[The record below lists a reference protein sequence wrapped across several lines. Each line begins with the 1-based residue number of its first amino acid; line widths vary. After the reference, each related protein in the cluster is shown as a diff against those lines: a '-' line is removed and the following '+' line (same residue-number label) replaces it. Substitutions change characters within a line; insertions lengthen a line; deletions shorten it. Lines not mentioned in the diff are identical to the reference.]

1 MSQLQALHGNGVMLW
16 ILCVPTCRPDTERH
30 HACAQHETPNETFRF
45 ALPKMATARR
55 RHMFPCRVISWPI
68 SVIVEARSQLEH
80 ATKDKLEGDGDKVLR
95 WKGSDFS
102 NLWALWLNYPSLC
115 DAQLI
120 GEIITSAIWAPLHS
134 NFGVQLK
141 SKYT

>member
-16 ILCVPTCRPDTERH
+16 ILCVPTCQPDTERH
-30 HACAQHETPNETFRF
+30 HACAQRETPNETFCF
-45 ALPKMATARR
+45 AFPQIATARR

-95 WKGSDFS
+95 
-102 NLWALWLNYPSLC
+102 
-115 DAQLI
+115 
-120 GEIITSAIWAPLHS
+120 
-134 NFGVQLK
+134 
-141 SKYT
+141 